1 MATHFRTLTIEDVR
15 RETAECVSVAFTIP
29 AAYREEFRFVQ
40 GQNIT
45 LRMRMG
51 GEEVRRSYSICGSPL
66 ESELRIAIKKV
77 PGGVFST
84 WANEQLAP
92 GHQIEVLPPS
102 GRFNTELRPEN
113 RKHYLAFAAGSGIT
127 PILSH
132 LKTTLS
138 VEPESHFTLVYGNR
152 NRLSIVFREELEALK
167 NRYID
172 RFSLYHILSRE
183 EMDIPLYQGR
193 IDVAKCAELCG
204 RLIDLRSVDEV
215 FLCGPEQMIFSLK
228 DWLEGQGMERKKI
241 HFELFH
247 TLEGRPF
254 TPSASSTPSTSSTP
268 RPVMTETHTASQQAR
283 VSHVTIWLDGMS
295 HSFDLPFD
303 GSPVLE
309 AALMEGVDLP
319 FACKGGVCS
328 TCRAKLIEGKVEM
341 AQNYALEA
349 DELAAG
355 FVLTCQS
362 HPRSEKLVIDFDS
375 K

>member
-1 MATHFRTLTIEDVR
+1 MASHFRTLTIEDIR
-15 RETAECVSVAFTIP
+15 RETSECVSVAFTIP

-45 LRMRMG
+45 LRTRMG
-51 GEEVRRSYSICGSPL
+51 GEEVRRSYSICSSPL

-92 GHQIEVLPPS
+92 GHQIDVLPPS
-102 GRFNTELRPEN
+102 GRFNTELRPGN

-127 PILSH
+127 PVLS
-132 LKTTLS
+132 LIKTTLA

-167 NRYID
+167 NRYIA

-204 RLIDLRSVDEV
+204 RLIDLGSVDEV
-215 FLCGPEQMIFSLK
+215 FLCGPEQMIFSVK
-228 DWLEGQGMERKKI
+228 DWLDSQGMERKKI

-247 TLEGRPF
+247 TLDSATSIQRPAIPDVKAAIRQGRI
-254 TPSASSTPSTSSTP
+254 
-268 RPVMTETHTASQQAR
+268 SQ
-283 VSHVTIWLDGMS
+283 VTIRLDGMS

-303 GSPVLE
+303 GPPVLE
-309 AALMEGVDLP
+309 AALSDGVVLS
-319 FACKGGVCS
+319 FVCKGGVCS
-328 TCRAKLIEGKVEM
+328 TCRAKLLEGKVEM
-341 AQNYALEA
+341 DNNYALEA
-349 DELAAG
+349 DELEAG
-355 FVLTCQS
+355 YILTCQS
-362 HPRSEKLVIDFDS
+362 HPQSEKVVIDFDS

>member
-29 AAYREEFRFVQ
+29 ADYREEFRFVQ

-51 GEEVRRSYSICGSPL
+51 GEEVRRSYSICSSPL

-102 GRFNTELRPEN
+102 GRFNTELRPGN

-254 TPSASSTPSTSSTP
+254 TPFIPSTSSTP
-268 RPVMTETHTASQQAR
+268 STPRPAMTETHPASEQAR

-309 AALMEGVDLP
+309 AALMKGVDLP

-362 HPRSEKLVIDFDS
+362 HPQSEKLVIDFDS